1 MPRTLVTRTPTSPT
15 PAKSTLSIQI
25 GPLTRPPGLILKS
38 KVRMA
43 SAAQIAA
50 NRRNSL
56 RATGPRTAAGKARSS
71 RNARKHGLYAR
82 DEAPSG
88 EDAAALGDLTE
99 AYLETFDPKDAAD
112 ASLVRR
118 LALTQR
124 RLSRAAAPRSRVPQ
138 PRHRPC
144 NQPRRGP
151 RARPG
156 PGGQR
161 IDQAH
166 SPSSPAGNPASTVHS
181 QDTPSAAPAA
191 PKK

>member
-15 PAKSTLSIQI
+15 PTKSTLSIQI

-99 AYLETFDPKDAAD
+99 AYLETFDPKDSAD

-118 LALTQR
+118 LALVQW
-124 RLSRAAAPRSRVPQ
+124 RLSRAAALEAELLNRAIARANSHDADPDRALGRAVSDCSGALTKLSRWESRLDRALS
-138 PRHRPC
+138 RH
-144 NQPRRGP
+144 
-151 RARPG
+151 
-156 PGGQR
+156 
-161 IDQAH
+161 
-166 SPSSPAGNPASTVHS
+166 S
-181 QDTPSAAPAA
+181 
-191 PKK
+191 